1 MESGFTNSSHNLSTS
16 VQLSCTFS
24 FSGDFVPQIM
34 WSRNTTNLGEE
45 SLQNVTDKI
54 IVTTFHNKT
63 SVTSVLEILDLQKID
78 DGKYTCIASSN
89 ITNYV
94 QFIQS
99 NEAFIVVQ
107 GIVNLIKLK

>member
-24 FSGDFVPQIM
+24 FSAPFVPLIM
-34 WSRNTTNLGEE
+34 WSRNTTTLGEE
-45 SLQNVTDKI
+45 SLQNITDKI
-54 IVTTFHNKT
+54 IVTTFNNET
-63 SVTSVLEILDLQKID
+63 SVTSVLEIMDLQKTD
-78 DGKYTCIASSN
+78 EGKYTCRASSN
-89 ITNYV
+89 ITNYA

-107 GIVNLIKLK
+107 GILQFISLK